1 MYRILKSFGLFA
13 MLSFAPLAISVQT
26 SNAQT
31 KAEAN
36 KSKDKKKEKKKSKF
50 KFLAIL
56 KKLDKSMV
64 SGVVSNEKAWATAAK
79 LELYTAKM
87 YPPEKSLLYQ
97 IEAKLMRR
105 AGYKVLSAM
114 YSSKAIIESVD
125 KFSKNLSYSWMNLRS
140 ISQSYPIQS
149 SLTDLATN
157 VGIRDERPPGW
168 DSDWN
173 YIVALSKANR
183 GQLLE
188 AVREFKKLSPDNRN
202 YFPASYR
209 KAILFNQYSKNKAA
223 IRELK
228 TFLLPG
234 FLDRAP
240 LSSTEKKRLKNLA
253 ALALGRIFYEE
264 ENYKRSIYYYRKV
277 DKDSIQ
283 YPDALFEQSWSL
295 FMNGNPNHALGSLY
309 SLQTPFF
316 DQKYN
321 PETSMLQAII
331 YFGMCNYDQSR
342 NALADFLEKHQNTIG
357 LLNKFTN
364 NKTLSP
370 KMGYK
375 VFAAGVTSAPVK
387 EIPNDV
393 LSFVLDQP
401 TLHSPRDQLATLIE
415 EQRKLEMNGVFG
427 QTVMYKGLDKM
438 IQSRINKLKISIG
451 EIVIA
456 ELRELSKKF
465 SKQMKQ
471 AKFLY
476 VELLMSETKEKLGK
490 NLHSDNVETD
500 KGQTYKRLIGWN
512 AQKNMSW
519 ASSDKNEVW
528 WDEIGFH
535 IANEESKCV
544 D

>member
-1 MYRILKSFGLFA
+1 MLFFKRSSQIILAVGLTTLA
-13 MLSFAPLAISVQT
+13 LSTSISLGQ
-26 SNAQT
+26 AK
-31 KAEAN
+31 KAKTE
-36 KSKDKKKEKKKSKF
+36 KVDGKEKKKSKF

-56 KKLDKSMV
+56 KKVEKSMNT
-64 SGVVSNEKAWATAAK
+64 GNISNTKAWATVAK
-79 LELYTAKM
+79 LESYTSKM
-87 YPPEKSLLYQ
+87 YPEEKSLLFQ
-97 IEAKLMRR
+97 LEAKLLRR
-105 AGYKVLSAM
+105 ADYKVLSAM
-114 YSSKAIIESVD
+114 YSSKAIIAADD

-140 ISQSYPIQS
+140 ISQTYPIQG
-149 SLTDLATN
+149 SLTELATN

-183 GQLLE
+183 GELLE

-202 YFPASYR
+202 YFPAAYR
-209 KAILFNQYSKNKAA
+209 KAILYNQYAKNKAA

-228 TFLLPG
+228 NFLLPG

-240 LSSTEKKRLKNLA
+240 LTTVEKKRLKNLA

-264 ENYKRSIYYYRKV
+264 QNYKRSVYYYRKV
-277 DKDSIQ
+277 EKDSIQ
-283 YPDALFEQSWSL
+283 YPDALFEQAWAL
-295 FMNGNPNHALGSLY
+295 FMNNSPNHALGSLY

-316 DQKYN
+316 DKKYN

-342 NALADFLEKHQNTIG
+342 NALADFLEKHQNTDG
-357 LLNKFTN
+357 LLKKFTN

-375 VFAAGVTSAPVK
+375 VFAAGVSGVPVK

-393 LSFVLDQP
+393 LSFVLEQP

-415 EQRKLEMNGVFG
+415 EQRKLETKGIFG
-427 QTVMYKGLDKM
+427 KTVMYKGLDRM
-438 IQSRINKLKISIG
+438 IQSSINKLKLEIG
-451 EIVIA
+451 TIVIA
-456 ELRELSKKF
+456 ELQELSKKF

-490 NLHSDNVETD
+490 NLHSDNVTTD
-500 KGQTYKRLIGWN
+500 KDQTYKRLIGWN
-512 AQKNMSW
+512 ASKNMSW
-519 ASSDKNEVW
+519 ASSNKNEVW

-535 IANEESKCV
+535 IANEESKCAN
-544 D
+544 